1 MGFNR
6 RRAHALGVMMVFLL
20 LMSVG
25 AVFPTQSMAYP
36 NPIPILTMTLE
47 PSSQTAT
54 VDHLKGDTLT
64 FDGKCTVEQLDIY
77 TSTVTLTG
85 AIDDGWGISVDP
97 ETITFSSSGS
107 VPFLVTVTVP
117 PGVEDGKQGNVGVQG
132 SCKAPLIQPSL
143 AAATSLVKVVN
154 TSPVPEWD
162 VRITEP
168 TDGGVFTTDSLTI
181 SGTASFNL
189 GEITSVEVK
198 VCTGQWQV
206 ATGTSQWSIDY
217 DCSFL
222 DDGDHSINVRAR
234 SGEDQV
240 SPVVMINAVQDRA
253 DTDPVPGGGGGV
265 PGDPGG
271 DSGSMTTYLLIGVV
285 LLVTVVAV
293 YWVHR
298 RRSRDTVDYITHYY

>member
-1 MGFNR
+1 
-6 RRAHALGVMMVFLL
+6 
-20 LMSVG
+20 
-25 AVFPTQSMAYP
+25 MAYP

-54 VDHLKGDTLT
+54 VDHMKGATLT
-64 FDGKCTVEQLDIY
+64 FDGTCTVEQLDIY

-85 AIDDGWGISVDP
+85 SVDDGWGIILEP

-107 VPFLVTVTVP
+107 ARFLVTVTVP
-117 PGVEDGKQGNVGVQG
+117 PGAEDGKQGGVAVQG
-132 SCKAPLIQPSL
+132 SCKAPLIQPTV
-143 AAATSLVKVVN
+143 AAASAVVKVVN

-162 VRITEP
+162 VRITQP
-168 TDGGVFTTDSLTI
+168 SDGGVFTTDSLTI

-222 DDGDHSINVRAR
+222 DDGEHTINVRAR

-240 SPVVMINAVQDRA
+240 SPAVMINAVQDRA
-253 DTDPVPGGGGGV
+253 GSDPVPGGGGGV

-271 DSGSMTTYLLIGVV
+271 DQGSMTTYLLIALV
-285 LLVTVVAV
+285 LLVILVAG

-298 RRSRDTVDYITHYY
+298 RSQRDTVDYITHYY